1 MYYIYIYRY
10 ICMCMYIYIWLFQY
24 MYTYVYIYVYVYIY
38 IEICTYIYMYMYIW
52 RFPPE
57 LSALQPFCILVISN
71 YAAWFLDFL
80 WYHADNGS
88 RCKTLATSIV

>member
-1 MYYIYIYRY
+1 
-10 ICMCMYIYIWLFQY
+10 
-24 MYTYVYIYVYVYIY
+24 
-38 IEICTYIYMYMYIW
+38 MYMYIW